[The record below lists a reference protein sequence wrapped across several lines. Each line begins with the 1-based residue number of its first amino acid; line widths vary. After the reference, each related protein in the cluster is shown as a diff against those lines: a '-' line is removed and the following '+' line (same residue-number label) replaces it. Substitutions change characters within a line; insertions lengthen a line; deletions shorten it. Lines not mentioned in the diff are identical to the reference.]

1 LTLLLESLGEKYKNK
16 KPNKPVSS
24 KKKERNSNLPVK
36 NKRCDAEEE
45 ETVHNL
51 AVKNERCNVEEEET
65 VQARRAKVSKSELR
79 VKTRPASVENSE
91 TRIIDESIAETEL
104 SSSSSSDSEDTDS
117 ESISDTDAPEIAA
130 DPFFIT
136 KDDKEYL
143 SIFAKQAQVDEK
155 VSIDTKR
162 TERLKPQKKAERVF
176 PNRSHSK
183 SKMNQKNDSFSN
195 STFAKRKGSDFT
207 RQKHSRA
214 NDVST
219 AISLHPS
226 WEAKKKLSTV
236 LQNSQFQGKKI
247 KFDE

>member
-1 LTLLLESLGEKYKNK
+1 MLTLLLESLGEKYKNK
-16 KPNKPVSS
+16 KPNKPVSA
-24 KKKERNSNLPVK
+24 KKKEGNS
-36 NKRCDAEEE
+36 
-45 ETVHNL
+45 NL
-51 AVKNERCNVEEEET
+51 AVKNERCNAEEEET
-65 VQARRAKVSKSELR
+65 VQARAKVSKSELR
-79 VKTRPASVENSE
+79 VKTRPASVKNSE
-91 TRIIDESIAETEL
+91 TRILDESIAETEL
-104 SSSSSSDSEDTDS
+104 IPTSSSCSEDTDS
-117 ESISDTDAPEIAA
+117 DSISDTNAPEIAA

-143 SIFAKQAQVDEK
+143 SVSAKQAQVDEK
-155 VSIDTKR
+155 ISIDTES

-176 PNRSHSK
+176 PNRSHLK
-183 SKMNQKNDSFSN
+183 SKMNPNNGGFSN

-207 RQKHSRA
+207 RQKRSSI

-219 AISLHPS
+219 ATSLHPS